1 MTIDDIDEI
10 SLSRVDTEGNLPAG
24 VGLSVEEQKS
34 RILLLRQHSR
44 NFIVRG
50 IRGMIH
56 WNMKMEGV
64 KKRPFLLVFKKFML
78 LPMIAS
84 EFF

>member
-10 SLSRVDTEGNLPAG
+10 SLSRVDTGKPACG
-24 VGLSVEEQKS
+24 CGLECGRAKIENS
-34 RILLLRQHSR
+34 LLRQHSR

-56 WNMKMEGV
+56 WNMKMERGQE
-64 KKRPFLLVFKKFML
+64 K
-78 LPMIAS
+78 A
-84 EFF
+84 FFVSF

>member
-1 MTIDDIDEI
+1 MTIDDIDDI

-56 WNMKMEGV
+56 WNMKLERGQE
-64 KKRPFLLVFKKFML
+64 K
-78 LPMIAS
+78 A
-84 EFF
+84 FFVSF